1 MVGFTTCIDI
11 STLPT
16 DMEGFYATNN
26 QFQKRGPK
34 GFIQVKVLDDDKL
47 YVRVDL
53 PGVPDDAVHHRVDA
67 VRQKVVF
74 FSAVAF
80 NDGYEKQGVREYSGT
95 AGLGCD
101 CCEITGVDAKMKDG
115 VLRMILSRVKVKD
128 HDTKCTHTVPPFTGK
143 SGRRVEEHPFVV
155 KGRKRAFVGEPTA
168 DGGLFFA
175 VDVPGVGDGDVEV
188 LANESEIKFT
198 AEVKNVF
205 EHDESAGRLYL
216 GSIDT
221 SWSGDSAA
229 SLLSHYNITGAVNF
243 GVLKV
248 LITPRPN
255 TGGTKE

>member
-1 MVGFTTCIDI
+1 M
-11 STLPT
+11 
-16 DMEGFYATNN
+16 
-26 QFQKRGPK
+26 
-34 GFIQVKVLDDDKL
+34 
-47 YVRVDL
+47 
-53 PGVPDDAVHHRVDA
+53 
-67 VRQKVVF
+67 
-74 FSAVAF
+74 
-80 NDGYEKQGVREYSGT
+80 
-95 AGLGCD
+95 
-101 CCEITGVDAKMKDG
+101 
-115 VLRMILSRVKVKD
+115 
-128 HDTKCTHTVPPFTGK
+128 
-143 SGRRVEEHPFVV
+143 V